1 MSCPFCGRPETARLD
16 IEGHRF
22 LVFECQF
29 TPEVDPA
36 LTDLEIEERL
46 SARFGTD
53 GATHFRKMCDVLHVY
68 VAKGEGAR
76 ILTAPRARDRSG
88 DPSGAPSRSVHDG

>member
-1 MSCPFCGRPETARLD
+1 VLSCPFCGRPETARFA

-36 LTDLEIEERL
+36 LTDVEIAERL
-46 SARFGTD
+46 NSRFGTD
-53 GATHFRKMCDVLHVY
+53 GATHFRKTCDALHVY

-76 ILTAPRARDRSG
+76 ILTAPRPR
-88 DPSGAPSRSVHDG
+88 GAAGTP